1 MAVVRF
7 LMRGAVLD
15 GGWTSQDGSVTPW
28 SSCCERCP
36 AFTPSNRV
44 MLVVMMAMGDGGG
57 GGGGDGQRCGD
68 DEVVR
73 MMMAGWGDTERLDMI
88 EPGVGRL
95 VDKLR
100 RSSFLRLP
108 TYHLLSPAYLKHTLH
123 VPRRD
128 CIKTRHASTVS
139 MERSWR
145 WQISCLTANL
155 LFWPQ
160 PSCPARCIGLNRPFA
175 GGCKAVRCKSE
186 WPRVYQ
192 AEPSTGLASLT
203 QSHTLSHALC
213 RARCHRV
220 HFTPP
225 DVTIASRLCIY
236 HFHDTAPQRPTTRS
250 SLSSPSRAVW
260 GGG

>member
-1 MAVVRF
+1 MGTMQCLELDDDGDDVADGAVAVVRF

-73 MMMAGWGDTERLDMI
+73 MMMAGWGDTERLYMI

-108 TYHLLSPAYLKHTLH
+108 TYHLLSPAYLKHTLLLH
-123 VPRRD
+123 MCRD
-128 CIKTRHASTVS
+128 A
-139 MERSWR
+139 
-145 WQISCLTANL
+145 TA
-155 LFWPQ
+155 
-160 PSCPARCIGLNRPFA
+160 
-175 GGCKAVRCKSE
+175 
-186 WPRVYQ
+186 
-192 AEPSTGLASLT
+192 
-203 QSHTLSHALC
+203 
-213 RARCHRV
+213 
-220 HFTPP
+220 
-225 DVTIASRLCIY
+225 
-236 HFHDTAPQRPTTRS
+236 
-250 SLSSPSRAVW
+250 
-260 GGG
+260 

>member
-1 MAVVRF
+1 MGTMQCLELDDDGDDVADGAVAVVRF

-44 MLVVMMAMGDGGG
+44 MLVVMMAMGDGGS

-108 TYHLLSPAYLKHTLH
+108 TTYHLLSPAYLKHTLLL
-123 VPRRD
+123 RMCRD
-128 CIKTRHASTVS
+128 A
-139 MERSWR
+139 
-145 WQISCLTANL
+145 TA
-155 LFWPQ
+155 
-160 PSCPARCIGLNRPFA
+160 
-175 GGCKAVRCKSE
+175 
-186 WPRVYQ
+186 
-192 AEPSTGLASLT
+192 
-203 QSHTLSHALC
+203 
-213 RARCHRV
+213 
-220 HFTPP
+220 
-225 DVTIASRLCIY
+225 
-236 HFHDTAPQRPTTRS
+236 
-250 SLSSPSRAVW
+250 
-260 GGG
+260 